1 MGFRNFRFQVV
12 LRVILLLGIGYAAL
26 FVATQTYF
34 WLVAFWLGLLEILL
48 IINLIR
54 YIERSERS
62 LTHFLVSISQNDFT
76 HTIAPDPS
84 VADDHLRGAYHRIL
98 QVFRRLR
105 DEKETHHQYLQTVVE
120 HVNVALLCYDE
131 KEAVRLMNAAAKLL
145 LRKPMLKN
153 LHSLDKIDPQL
164 RATIRQQQPGQRAL
178 IRLAIEHQ
186 LVSLSIHTTRFKLH
200 DETYILVAFQDIRHE
215 LEAQE
220 VASWQKLIRVLTHE
234 IMNSVIPISTL
245 TSVVSDML
253 MNERGELA
261 DLSILDSESA
271 SDLRGSLYTI
281 ESRSRGLVNFVKA
294 YKSITQLPEP
304 HFTDVSVSQLLQ
316 RVHTLLKPEAQAC
329 GIRLEVVSTLADLRI
344 KADPELAEQVL
355 INLIRNAMDAVCD
368 RPLPVIRLS
377 AGTNASRQEYI
388 SVKDNGKGIDPE
400 VLPHIFVPFFT
411 TKPQGTGVGLSLS
424 RQIMLLHKGNLTV
437 HSVPGQGSVF
447 TLLF

>member
-1 MGFRNFRFQVV
+1 MGFHNFRFQVV
-12 LRVILLLGIGYAAL
+12 LRVLLLLGIGYAAL

-48 IINLIR
+48 IVNLIR
-54 YIERSERS
+54 YVERSERS
-62 LTHFLVSISQNDFT
+62 LTHFLGSISQNDFT
-76 HTIAPDPS
+76 HTFAPDPS
-84 VADDHLRGAYHRIL
+84 VAGDRLRDAYHRIL
-98 QVFRRLR
+98 QVFRQLR
-105 DEKETHHQYLQTVVE
+105 DEKETQHQYLQTVVE

-131 KEAVRLMNAAAKLL
+131 KEEVRLMNLAAKSL
-145 LRKPMLKN
+145 LRKPTLKN

-164 RATIRQQQPGQRAL
+164 RAAIRQQQSGQRAL
-178 IRLAIEHQ
+178 IRLEIEHQ

-200 DETYILVAFQDIRHE
+200 DEAYTLVAFQDIRHE

-220 VASWQKLIRVLTHE
+220 VESWQKLIRVLTHE

-253 MNERGELA
+253 MDERGELA

-304 HFTDVSVSQLLQ
+304 HFADVSVSQLLQ
-316 RVHTLLKPEAQAC
+316 RVHTLLKPDAQAG
-329 GIRLEVVSTLADLRI
+329 GIRLEVVPMPSDLRI
-344 KADPELAEQVL
+344 KADPGLAEQVL
-355 INLIRNAMDAVCD
+355 INLIRNAIDAVGD
-368 RPLPVIRLS
+368 QPLPVIRLS
-377 AGTNASRQEYI
+377 AGTNASRQVYI

-424 RQIMLLHKGNLTV
+424 RQMMLLHKGNLTV
-437 HSVPGQGSVF
+437 HSVPGEGSVF